1 MARFQC
7 TVLPSE
13 GASIRLLRLLPS
25 HETTGKIECEIF
37 PASLSEESAASYEAL
52 SYTWGDA
59 TQTVDIELSGCV
71 FPVNLNLDSAL
82 TGPAKTR
89 QAENSMGRR
98 ALRIGRLIPNKV
110 VIIMLNSR
118 FHV

>member
-1 MARFQC
+1 MARFQY

-13 GASIRLLRLLPS
+13 GSSIRLLRLLPS

-52 SYTWGDA
+52 SYKWRDA

-71 FPVNLNLDSAL
+71 FPVTLNLDSAL
-82 TGPAKTR
+82 
-89 QAENSMGRR
+89 R
-98 ALRIGRLIPNKV
+98 ALRKPDKPRTLWVDALCI
-110 VIIMLNSR
+110 
-118 FHV
+118 